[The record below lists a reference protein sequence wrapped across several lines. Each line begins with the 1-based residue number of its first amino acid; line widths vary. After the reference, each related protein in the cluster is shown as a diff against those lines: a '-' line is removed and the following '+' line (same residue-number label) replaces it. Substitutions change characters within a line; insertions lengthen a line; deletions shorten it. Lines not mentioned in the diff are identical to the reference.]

1 MANCRVK
8 EGVECLWSGYANGVF
23 EEVQDKKVSKELW
36 FFFPTPAKAEGGSIK
51 RERRRKECERGKCDP
66 RDLIAYVICHIGDSV
81 ICLILTVILLFI
93 FPLVQVVDTVLAKI
107 LAETDNNIRELY
119 TLVDG
124 SNDIVLEEVE
134 ETFEK
139 NGQFGALC
147 RLYEK
152 ANMKEMERKGGNSK
166 LVVGVYEEKLFE
178 VWAKSDVS
186 LC

>member
-1 MANCRVK
+1 MANCRAK
-8 EGVECLWSGYANGVF
+8 EDVDCLWSGYVNEVS
-23 EEVQDKKVSKELW
+23 EEVQYKEVSRKLW
-36 FFFPTPAKAEGGSIK
+36 FFFPTPAKAEGGSTK
-51 RERRRKECERGKCDP
+51 RDRMRKECERGKCDP

-81 ICLILTVILLFI
+81 ICLILTVVLLFI
-93 FPLVQVVDTVLAKI
+93 FPSVQAVDTVLAKI
-107 LAETDNNIRELY
+107 LVDTYSDIRELY

-152 ANMKEMERKGGNSK
+152 ANMKELERKGGNSK
-166 LVVGVYEEKLFE
+166 LVVGMYEEKLLE
-178 VWAKSDVS
+178 AKSVVT